1 MKSLRAYQ
9 TQGRATNNCSHNSG
23 SDCSTNKAVLRGSQ
37 DTLRVVRMIAGIFRM
52 REGRLRLIERN
63 TRFQDRRGQAH
74 SRTKEV
80 R

>member
-1 MKSLRAYQ
+1 MTALGAVVRFSVALVFVFYI
-9 TQGRATNNCSHNSG
+9 QG
-23 SDCSTNKAVLRGSQ
+23 GSQ
-37 DTLRVVRMIAGIFRM
+37 DALRVVRMIAGIFRM